1 MKKFFFTLLIVTSIS
16 AAAQKKYSNILNSTN
31 IAEVENFLKEAH
43 PDDSRRMIL
52 KHKIVSL
59 KNDKWM
65 KNGKSN
71 YVATKSFAKPS
82 IKTGGIIQNRPANF
96 ENPTLDEREEFQKLI
111 AENAVT
117 HQQKTVTLLNQL
129 FDNDEANDKAILL
142 IKNAGDCNIIVRIQG
157 AENYSL
163 AVPAG
168 GENFLTVKKGD
179 YQLSGSM
186 CEAKYYAAKSIAM
199 NMLVTLTKNSATA
212 FSDKLSVRSFGVSN

>member
-1 MKKFFFTLLIVTSIS
+1 MKKFFFTLSIVTSIS

-31 IAEVENFLKEAH
+31 ITEVENFLKEAH

-65 KNGKSN
+65 KNGKFN

-82 IKTGGIIQNRPANF
+82 IKTGGIIQNRQSNL
-96 ENPTLDEREEFQKLI
+96 ENPSLDEREEFQKLI

-157 AENYSL
+157 AKNYSL

-186 CEAKYYAAKSIAM
+186 CEAKCYAAKSIAM
-199 NMLVTLTKNSATA
+199 NMFVTLTKNSATA